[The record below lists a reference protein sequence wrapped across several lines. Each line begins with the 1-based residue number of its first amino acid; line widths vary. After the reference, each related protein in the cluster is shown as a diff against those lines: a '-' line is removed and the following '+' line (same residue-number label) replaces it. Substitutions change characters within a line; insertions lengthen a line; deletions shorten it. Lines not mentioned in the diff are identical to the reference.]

1 MILRKALVFGSMNM
15 DLSICCSRI
24 PAAGETI
31 DGDSFI
37 TNPGGK
43 GANQAV
49 AAARMG
55 APVIMVASVGDD
67 TFGSVLVGCLEGA
80 DIDTSFVRVETNVPT
95 GTATI
100 IRTDGDNRIILD
112 HGANYCCSF
121 EDVRCVI
128 DSVGAPGD
136 VFLTQFECEPAATAE
151 ALAYA
156 HGRGLFTMVNP
167 APARDIH
174 PEFWGF
180 VDYVCMNE
188 TECEAIT
195 GDYPF
200 GPEDASLA
208 AHKIAAFGVKQIV
221 ITLGSK
227 GSYGYDRGEEFFVP
241 AQKVRAVDTTAAGD
255 TFIGSMVSANLM
267 GMPFKEAMELATRA
281 SAITVQRPGAQ
292 QSIPSLNEVNGS
304 L

>member
-1 MILRKALVFGSMNM
+1 M
-15 DLSICCSRI
+15 
-24 PAAGETI
+24 
-31 DGDSFI
+31 
-37 TNPGGK
+37 
-43 GANQAV
+43 
-49 AAARMG
+49 
-55 APVIMVASVGDD
+55 
-67 TFGSVLVGCLEGA
+67 
-80 DIDTSFVRVETNVPT
+80 
-95 GTATI
+95 
-100 IRTDGDNRIILD
+100 
-112 HGANYCCSF
+112 
-121 EDVRCVI
+121 
-128 DSVGAPGD
+128 
-136 VFLTQFECEPAATAE
+136 
-151 ALAYA
+151 
-156 HGRGLFTMVNP
+156 NP

-208 AHKIAAFGVKQIV
+208 AHKIAPFGVKQIV

-267 GMPFKEAMELATRA
+267 GMPFKGAMELATRA
-281 SAITVQRPGAQ
+281 SAITVQRAGAQ
-292 QSIPSLNEVNGS
+292 QSIPSLNEVNSS